1 MQKRKL
7 GKTDI
12 ELSAIGFGGAPI
24 GDLFEN
30 LQDENCYKVLENCFE
45 SNINHFDTSPYYGN
59 GLSEQRLGYFLKKIP
74 KNKYYLSTKVGRYL
88 TPEKEENIN
97 RGKWAGG
104 LNFVPNIDYSYDG
117 VMKSFE
123 QSLDRLGTSKID
135 VCLIHDVDRY
145 THGDEVDHYF
155 KIAMS
160 GAYKALTKLKEEKII
175 KAIGIGVNDADMCKR
190 FAEVGDFDCM
200 LLAGR
205 YTLLD
210 QSALDDCIPIA
221 EERNIGIILGGV
233 FNSGIL
239 AKGIG
244 EDITYFYQTIPDN
257 IKKKYNEISIICE
270 RYDVSVSSVALQF
283 CYANKNISSMVIGM
297 DREEQ
302 INHNISSLS
311 KKIPNDLWQELKN
324 KKIIDERCALP
335 QMD

>member
-1 MQKRKL
+1 MQKRQL

-30 LQDENCYKVLENCFE
+30 LQDENCYNVLENSLE
-45 SNINHFDTSPYYGN
+45 LNINHFDTSPYYGN
-59 GLSEQRLGYFLKKIP
+59 GLSEQRLGYVLKKIP

-88 TPEKEENIN
+88 TSEKEENID

-123 QSLDRLGTSKID
+123 QSLHRLATSKID
-135 VCLIHDVDRY
+135 ICLIHDVDRF
-145 THGDEVDHYF
+145 THGDQVDHYF

-160 GAYKALTKLKEEKII
+160 GAYKALTQLKEEKII

-190 FAEVGDFDCM
+190 FADAGDFDCM

-221 EERNIGIILGGV
+221 EEKNIGIILGGV

-270 RYDVSVSSVALQF
+270 RYDVSVTSAALQF

-297 DREEQ
+297 DRVNQ
-302 INHNISSLS
+302 INNNISSLS
-311 KKIPNDLWQELKN
+311 KKIPNDLWEELKN
-324 KKIIDERCALP
+324 KNIIDERCVLP
-335 QMD
+335 

>member
-88 TPEKEENIN
+88 TPEKEENID

-123 QSLDRLGTSKID
+123 QSLHRLATSKID
-135 VCLIHDVDRY
+135 ICLIHDVDHF
-145 THGDEVDHYF
+145 THGDQVDHYF

-160 GAYKALTKLKEEKII
+160 GAYKALTQLKEEKII

-221 EERNIGIILGGV
+221 EEKNIGIILGGV

-257 IKKKYNEISIICE
+257 IKKKYNEISIICK
-270 RYDVSVSSVALQF
+270 RYDVSVTSAALQF

-297 DREEQ
+297 DRVNQ
-302 INHNISSLS
+302 INNNISSLS
-311 KKIPNDLWQELKN
+311 KKIPNDLWKELKN
-324 KKIIDERCALP
+324 KNIIDERCALP
-335 QMD
+335 

>member
-59 GLSEQRLGYFLKKIP
+59 GLSEQRLGCFLKKIP

-88 TPEKEENIN
+88 TVEKEENID
-97 RGKWAGG
+97 RGKWVGG

-123 QSLDRLGTSKID
+123 QSLHRLATSKID
-135 VCLIHDVDRY
+135 ICLIHDVDRY
-145 THGDEVDHYF
+145 THGDQVDHYF

-160 GAYKALTKLKEEKII
+160 GAYKALTQLKEEKII

-190 FAEVGDFDCM
+190 FAEAGDFDCM

-221 EERNIGIILGGV
+221 EEKNIGIILGGV

-244 EDITYFYQTIPDN
+244 ENITYFYQTIPDN

-270 RYDVSVSSVALQF
+270 RYNVSVPSVALQF
-283 CYANKNISSMVIGM
+283 CYANKSISSMVVGM
-297 DREEQ
+297 DREDQ
-302 INHNISSLS
+302 INNNISSLS
-311 KKIPNDLWQELKN
+311 TNIPNDLWEELKN
-324 KKIIDERCALP
+324 KNIIDERCALP
-335 QMD
+335 